1 MNSLEMPATEF
12 DFTLPKGLVVEDG
25 TVHRQGRMRL
35 ATARDEILLQKD
47 RRVKDNPAYG
57 TLVRLS
63 YAIAELGSLSTVTPE
78 ILENLFAL
86 DLAYLQEFY
95 NRINQDGEASVAV
108 HCPACNHRFR
118 AELELS
124 GES

>member
-1 MNSLEMPATEF
+1 MTLWNRDVTLKLEEYF
-12 DFTLPKGLVVEDG
+12 
-25 TVHRQGRMRL
+25 
-35 ATARDEILLQKD
+35 
-47 RRVKDNPAYG
+47 N
-57 TLVRLS
+57 
-63 YAIAELGSLSTVTPE
+63 AIAELGSLSTITPE
-78 ILENLFAL
+78 LLENLFAL